1 MDKLVEELDFD
12 ELEEILRDCIS
23 YDGYFDDL
31 DYHEFDE
38 EFFDIYFQGKDR
50 GPMEACRA
58 TVFGSVNWMDEYIHF
73 DGYGNLESCSQ
84 WEYEQEVKDR
94 AEEIVEHYLELYEDN
109 NVEPSTSLKIKIDDY
124 LEKEENEV

>member
-12 ELEEILRDCIS
+12 ELEEMLRDCIS
-23 YDGYFDDL
+23 YDGYFD
-31 DYHEFDE
+31 
-38 EFFDIYFQGKDR
+38 IYFQGRDR

-58 TVFGSVNWMDEYIHF
+58 TVFGSVNWMDKYIHF